1 MISLASTPYPISG
14 YVYNITGTAVVTS
27 GTVKAI
33 NASTGDVIS
42 CNISSVGYYVI
53 SLANGKNGYSNGDSI
68 NLFATDGTYT
78 ARWQTTVNVSDGF
91 ESLNLVLLNDNF
103 DSTSRKGRGEMNT
116 YFNNYYNINNTV
128 KTTTTILVPPMQS
141 IFARHSS
148 ITIRN
153 RSALTLTSKV
163 WVTNKPNPGTIGGN
177 DWIQLG
183 PDITNSDVKEW
194 TGVYLWTA
202 VTATAN
208 TQTNQNVD
216 CYFLATT

>member
-1 MISLASTPYPISG
+1 LISLASTPYPISG
-14 YVYNITGTAVVTS
+14 YLYNITGTIAVAA
-27 GTVKAI
+27 GTVTAI
-33 NASTGDVIS
+33 NCTTGDRIAATTS
-42 CNISSVGYYVI
+42 AVGYYTI
-53 SLANGKNGYSNGDSI
+53 DLANGKNGYANGDSI
-68 NLFATDGTYT
+68 SITATDGTYT
-78 ARWQTTVNVSDGF
+78 TEWRTTVNVSDGF
-91 ESLNLVLLNDNF
+91 EALNLVLLNDNYN
-103 DSTSRKGRGEMNT
+103 DNARKGRAEFNT
-116 YFNNYYNINNTV
+116 YFNNYYNINQTV

-153 RSALTLTSKV
+153 RSASTLTSKV